1 MITFIRTASIA
12 AMLVAGLTA
21 AHAQAPAGPNRPA
34 TVPEGHVI
42 TPFGYFHPS
51 CVVKLAEGDE
61 LRPDNKLVRHANG
74 GTEKM
79 HECAY
84 PHFRAD
90 GQKVVGDERHVN
102 APDISHAW
110 VEYAS
115 TTTTTSYARLFAQW
129 TVPPTPTSQDG
140 QTLYFFPGLEDINN
154 VVTILQPVLG
164 WNSDYANAWGIAS
177 WNCCV
182 NGTTYEAPPQ
192 HVSPGDTVLG
202 YIYDTCAKGTLS
214 CSSWNVV
221 TYDLQNGKQ
230 SKLMNTSSFKQ
241 TFNWAFGGAVEV
253 YNIKQ
258 CSDYPSNGNYWGG
271 HAISFNEIGLY
282 DYNLTHISPS
292 WSVTVTQGL
301 TPQCSYS
308 GSKPAQIV
316 LSY

>member
-177 WNCCV
+177 WIAALMARHTRPRRSTSVPEILYSAIFTTPAPREHCPAPR
-182 NGTTYEAPPQ
+182 GT
-192 HVSPGDTVLG
+192 S
-202 YIYDTCAKGTLS
+202 
-214 CSSWNVV
+214 
-221 TYDLQNGKQ
+221 
-230 SKLMNTSSFKQ
+230 
-241 TFNWAFGGAVEV
+241 
-253 YNIKQ
+253 
-258 CSDYPSNGNYWGG
+258 
-271 HAISFNEIGLY
+271 
-282 DYNLTHISPS
+282 
-292 WSVTVTQGL
+292 
-301 TPQCSYS
+301 
-308 GSKPAQIV
+308 
-316 LSY
+316 